1 MVGVSCVLREC
12 GDTRSAP
19 HSCVCIY
26 LFYLS
31 MSIRYASEYV
41 DLLKANR
48 MVSQHG
54 HLYLVF
60 ASYGRYVEIIR
71 KNH

>member
-1 MVGVSCVLREC
+1 
-12 GDTRSAP
+12 
-19 HSCVCIY
+19 
-26 LFYLS
+26 

-71 KNH
+71 KNHWFFSIIISSLKIVYSW